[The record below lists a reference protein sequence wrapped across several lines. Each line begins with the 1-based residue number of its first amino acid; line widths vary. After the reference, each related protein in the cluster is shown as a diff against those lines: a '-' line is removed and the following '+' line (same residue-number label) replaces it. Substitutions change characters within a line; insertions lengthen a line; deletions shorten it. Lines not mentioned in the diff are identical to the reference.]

1 MKPVH
6 EGGREFGHQHR
17 LHCRREVRRGHFGR
31 LHRTLCHVQLMSTQT
46 VTAKRFERSTNGG
59 SEQ

>member
-6 EGGREFGHQHR
+6 EAAVS
-17 LHCRREVRRGHFGR
+17 LASAPSALPTEVRRGHFGR